1 MFFDQVCPKM
11 EFLAETGKIA
21 LVRASMVV
29 TYYIILFRTGP
40 TDTNGILMSLVLLVA
55 ETIMFNSVFF
65 RMYLSTAI
73 STSANIY
80 LLKVNNDPTI
90 KM

>member
-1 MFFDQVCPKM
+1 M
-11 EFLAETGKIA
+11 EFLVETGKIA

-29 TYYIILFRTGP
+29 TYYSILFRTGP
-40 TDTNGILMSLVLLVA
+40 TDTNGILMPLLLLVA

-65 RMYLSTAI
+65 GMYLSTAI
-73 STSANIY
+73 STTANIY
-80 LLKVNNDPTI
+80 LLKVNNEHTI